1 MEGFRYSTPDR
12 MTAPSVLPATDVVE
26 AGLVPRLVAAWLA
39 GRERDLLHPLRLA
52 ERPVVLPPAPNV
64 DRRALAAAL
73 AQANASYGH
82 ARADELARKLAD
94 PATRVVVTGQQPGLF
109 GGPLYTVTKALA
121 AAKWAAELEAR
132 GESAV
137 AVFWIATE
145 DHDFAEVANAML
157 LGPEGPVRVGLGE
170 DPQPLAPLGMRTFGA
185 TIEVAL
191 AELRAALPGER
202 WAAALDGV
210 ARWYRPEARFGEAFA
225 RLMTHLLGP
234 HCPLLLDAMLPA
246 VKAAE
251 GPWLERLVERRREVE
266 AGLDAADARLRERG
280 YTPQVERHPGA
291 SPLFVLQGEARR
303 RVIWTAN
310 GFTLRG
316 EGVERP
322 LEELQARIAE
332 NPGAVSPSALA
343 RPALQDAILG
353 TSVFVVGPG
362 ELAYLAQA
370 AAVYAALE
378 APAPLVALRPQ
389 ALVLEGHQPEH
400 LQAWGGSLA
409 DLLAENADLD
419 RLVSRGSGAAIAQ
432 PARERIGA
440 ALGELRA
447 PALALDP
454 SLERPLEKTHETI
467 ERALEAF
474 SHKLEAAAAR
484 RDETTRSRLLRLRGA
499 LRPGGV
505 LQERALATLHFPAK
519 YGPGFIE
526 QMWGALELEP
536 RRLQIVTVE

>member
-1 MEGFRYSTPDR
+1 MGGFRYSTRDR
-12 MTAPSVLPATDVVE
+12 MTAPSVLPATDVVA
-26 AGLVPRLVAAWLA
+26 AGLVPRLVGAWLD
-39 GRERDLLHPLRLA
+39 GRERDLLAPLRLA
-52 ERPVVLPPAPNV
+52 ELPVVLPPPAAL
-64 DRRALAAAL
+64 DRTALAAAL
-73 AQANASYGH
+73 GQANASYGH
-82 ARADELARKLAD
+82 ARAEDLARKLAD
-94 PATRVVVTGQQPGLF
+94 PATRVVVTGQQPGLL

-145 DHDFAEVANAML
+145 DHDFAEVAHASL
-157 LGPEGPVRVGLGE
+157 LGPEGAVRVGLGE
-170 DPQPLAPLGMRTFGA
+170 DPQPLAPLGMRTLGA
-185 TIEVAL
+185 RVETAL
-191 AELRAALPGER
+191 GELRAALPGER
-202 WAAALDGV
+202 WSAAIDTA
-210 ARWYRPEARFGEAFA
+210 ARWYRPESRFGEAFA
-225 RLMTHLLGP
+225 RLMAHLLGA

-251 GPWLERLVERRREVE
+251 RPWLERLVERRREVE
-266 AGLDAADARLRERG
+266 EGLDAADARLRERG
-280 YTPQVERHPGA
+280 YTPQVERQPGA

-303 RVIWTAN
+303 RVIWTSN
-310 GFTLRG
+310 GFKLRG
-316 EGVERP
+316 ESAERP
-322 LEELQARIAE
+322 LAELTARIAE

-353 TSVFVVGPG
+353 TSLFVVGPG

-370 AAVYAALE
+370 AAVYAVLE

-400 LQAWGGSLA
+400 IQAWGGNLA
-409 DLLAENADLD
+409 DLLAEHADLD

-432 PARERIGA
+432 PARAVDRRDAHRAARPGA
-440 ALGELRA
+440 GTR
-447 PALALDP
+447 PN
-454 SLERPLEKTHETI
+454 LERPWEKTRETI

-474 SHKLEAAAAR
+474 AHKLEAAAAR

-505 LQERALATLHFPAK
+505 LQERALSASTSPPSTA
-519 YGPGFIE
+519 PGSSSRC
-526 QMWGALELEP
+526 G
-536 RRLQIVTVE
+536 RRSSSSRDGCRS